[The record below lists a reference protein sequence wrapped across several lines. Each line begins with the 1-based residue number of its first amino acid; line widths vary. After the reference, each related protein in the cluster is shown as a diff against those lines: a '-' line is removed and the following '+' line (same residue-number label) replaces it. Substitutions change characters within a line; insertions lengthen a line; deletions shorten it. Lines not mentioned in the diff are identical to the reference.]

1 MNYKSKK
8 ISYDNSLFTLRFIG
22 DGFDLH
28 GASIYDLG
36 IAFMTFQRLLNKTFL
51 LTRDRLEKGAFPK
64 RNERQML
71 AMQIGERRK
80 ASDGYGL
87 VPLLTDPTN
96 LQILRF
102 VGEQLMSGLI
112 GYYVQDIMD
121 RLKREESDEKRF
133 YIGSIHAEVVNIV
146 GRIDA
151 AGGIGALEIGAPGV
165 GHAKPVLF
173 TEETKKYVNKLSR
186 EHFLGA
192 KQTIRGKLVK
202 MLPGIGVIEIRSPGR
217 GTVKVNVDAEIF
229 DRVRFDK
236 SRSDMLEFVGRPIF
250 PLGAKSQKVYELEA
264 SDVRVLESEPA
275 DVDWT

>member
-1 MNYKSKK
+1 
-8 ISYDNSLFTLRFIG
+8 
-22 DGFDLH
+22 
-28 GASIYDLG
+28 
-36 IAFMTFQRLLNKTFL
+36 MTFQRLLNKTFL

-64 RNERQML
+64 RDERQML

-87 VPLLTDPTN
+87 VPVLSDPTN

-165 GHAKPVLF
+165 GHTKPVLF

-186 EHFLGA
+186 EHFLGT

-217 GTVKVNVDAEIF
+217 GTVKVNVNAEIF

-236 SRSDMLEFVGRPIF
+236 TRSDMLEFVGRPIF

-264 SDVRVLESEPA
+264 SDVRVLEPMPA
-275 DVDWT
+275 DDDWIN